1 MSIELESIPAELFG
15 GGHVVHL
22 ATLRPDGSPSSR
34 PLWTIVVDGRVVFFT
49 QDTSAKARHIAG
61 DPRVAL
67 SVTDKRNPYRSAWL
81 RGRVART
88 IEGDDAL
95 AIIDRISTPTSAG
108 RSRCGAAPSS
118 SSTARRRARPTYRS
132 KTTSERGAPPARA
145 LSSTRAGGA
154 AIVLS
159 PYLVVEE
166 RDRGR
171 YPSIEVPRAKSSRSL
186 DRGITNTSVL

>member
-34 PLWTIVVDGRVVFFT
+34 PLWTIVVNGQVVFFT

-81 RGRVART
+81 RGRIGRT

-95 AIIDRISTPTSAG
+95 AIIDRISHAYIGRPFPMRSGTVFVVDGEAQGSADL
-108 RSRCGAAPSS
+108 PF
-118 SSTARRRARPTYRS
+118 
-132 KTTSERGAPPARA
+132 E
-145 LSSTRAGGA
+145 
-154 AIVLS
+154 
-159 PYLVVEE
+159 
-166 RDRGR
+166 D
-171 YPSIEVPRAKSSRSL
+171 
-186 DRGITNTSVL
+186 NQ